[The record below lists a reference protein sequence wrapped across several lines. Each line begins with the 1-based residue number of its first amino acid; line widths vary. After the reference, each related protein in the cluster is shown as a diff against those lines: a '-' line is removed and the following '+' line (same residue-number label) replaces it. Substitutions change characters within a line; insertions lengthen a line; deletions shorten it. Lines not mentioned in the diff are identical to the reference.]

1 MNQIDRLVMKARSK
15 AEPPLKP
22 WEQTMLKNPYV
33 YRERGELLELLSTPR
48 DDWRLIVQACVW
60 SGGG

>member
-22 WEQTMLKNPYV
+22 WERAMLKNPYIV
-33 YRERGELLELLSTPR
+33 RGHGELLELLSTQQ
-48 DDWRLIVQACVW
+48 DDWRLIVQACVLK
-60 SGGG
+60 GGG